1 MSLARCQGEAGFGRV
16 SACEIVAVDKM
27 APDRAWG
34 YLRGVKSTLVMLG
47 TVAVVVILIA
57 SAVLVW
63 TDHHSRPYLI
73 GMAVAGGAT
82 LAYAGWKWKRDTKG
96 S

>member
-1 MSLARCQGEAGFGRV
+1 
-16 SACEIVAVDKM
+16 
-27 APDRAWG
+27 
-34 YLRGVKSTLVMLG
+34 MLG

-63 TDHHSRPYLI
+63 TDHRYRLYLI
-73 GMAVAGGAT
+73 GVALAGGAT
-82 LAYAGWKWKRDTKG
+82 LAYAGWRWKRNAKG

>member
-1 MSLARCQGEAGFGRV
+1 
-16 SACEIVAVDKM
+16 M
-27 APDRAWG
+27 ALDRARAYLWG
-34 YLRGVKSTLVMLG
+34 MKSTLVMLG

-63 TDHHSRPYLI
+63 TDHRYRLYLI
-73 GMAVAGGAT
+73 GVALAGGAT
-82 LAYAGWKWKRDTKG
+82 LAYAGWRWKRNAKG